1 MTSLPDLPK
10 LPKTPKG
17 AGKPGKPGKLPKL
30 AKLPTKPSA
39 PVPDPLAQVEYT
51 DNLETDSARELS
63 ALEEGFRARAKN
75 EEKRFFA
82 ATDSEFWLAVCFQD
96 RDEKE
101 RFLAALGAADR
112 AKTVGGRYISG
123 RDLAALLDIDY

>member
-17 AGKPGKPGKLPKL
+17 AGKPGKLPKL
-30 AKLPTKPSA
+30 AKMPTKPSD
-39 PVPDPLAQVEYT
+39 PIPDPLADVEYT
-51 DNLETDSARELS
+51 DNLEVDSARELS

-96 RDEKE
+96 REERD

>member
-17 AGKPGKPGKLPKL
+17 AGKPGKLPKL
-30 AKLPTKPSA
+30 AKMPAKPSD
-39 PVPDPLAQVEYT
+39 PVPDPLADVEYT
-51 DNLETDSARELS
+51 DNLEVDSARELS

-123 RDLAALLDIDY
+123 RDLAALLDFDY